1 MIGILSSFNQVE
13 SDNIALRTTMERYA
27 TAREGGYAGGKPPL
41 GYRAENGK
49 LVIVPEEAEIVRKV
63 FELRNN
69 GETLQGIADALNAAG
84 FRSKKGKEFK
94 HSAIQT
100 ILGNED
106 TYRGNYRYGKE
117 VCENTHEPILKE
129 ESL

>member
-1 MIGILSSFNQVE
+1 M
-13 SDNIALRTTMERYA
+13 
-27 TAREGGYAGGKPPL
+27 
-41 GYRAENGK
+41 
-49 LVIVPEEAEIVRKV
+49 PEEAEIVRKV

-106 TYRGNYRYGKE
+106 TYREITDMAKK
-117 VCENTHEPILKE
+117 CAKKHM
-129 ESL
+129 SQF